1 MKSRKTARALA
12 GILLVAA
19 GFWLAFPKAYR
30 ERTYLI
36 PAGGCRL
43 ETTIFEKKD
52 VPSQGTV
59 VLLPGLV
66 ANKKVMAFL
75 AGGFAEQNLRVFV
88 PDLPGHGHS
97 PGPFSPERA
106 QDCAEALLSGLI
118 AHGMANPDR
127 TIIAGHSMGG
137 AIALRVGAKIPV
149 AGVVAISPAPMR
161 AAHGVQPEMLLYSDP
176 GPMPQHFVVISG
188 ALEPQSMRA
197 NAADLVAPGTEGTA
211 QFLLIPRATHASLLF
226 NRAVVRA
233 FQDWTAKTLQLAGSS
248 GMPSL
253 RAVYGAISGFIGL
266 LLLANPFL
274 RELTGKKQSRKEEQR
289 EEQREAQTG
298 NSPAWPRVLVEF
310 AIAAILIVF
319 PLCFWNPLRSLHLF
333 EGDYLASF
341 LFLLGITVLLLRWN
355 SLREHFLNWKPGL
368 LGAIFAG
375 LILVLLFTAWLELSL
390 YEAWLTPAKWLR
402 FPFLFLAFLPY
413 HFTEEISLGPASNQ
427 SAWRRFAAGLS
438 LRAVTWGALAAGVL
452 YLHSGEILMVL
463 LVPYFVLIH
472 IVERR
477 GMDIVH
483 QETSSALASAVFGA
497 ILLAGFCLVIF
508 PVT

>member
-1 MKSRKTARALA
+1 MKSRKTARAVA

-19 GFWLAFPKAYR
+19 GFWLAFPKAYL

-52 VPSQGTV
+52 VTSQGTV
-59 VLLPGLV
+59 LLLPGLA
-66 ANKKVMAFL
+66 ANKKVMSFL

-97 PGPFSPERA
+97 SGPFSPAYAE
-106 QDCAEALLSGLI
+106 DCAEALLSGLI
-118 AHGMANPDR
+118 ARGMVNPDR
-127 TIIAGHSMGG
+127 TILAGHSMGG

-161 AAHGVQPEMLLYSDP
+161 TAYGVLAEMLLYQDP
-176 GPMPQHFVVISG
+176 GPMPQRFVVISG
-188 ALEPQSMRA
+188 SLEPESMRA
-197 NAADLVAPGTEGTA
+197 NAADLVASRNDGNA
-211 QFLLIPRATHASLLF
+211 QLLLISHATHASLLF
-226 NRAVVRA
+226 SQTAVRA
-233 FQDWTAKTLQLAGSS
+233 IQDWTARTLQLTESP

-253 RAVYGAISGFIGL
+253 RQLYGALAGFIGL

-274 RELTGKKQSRKEEQR
+274 RELTGKKLAAENEQKEMVP
-289 EEQREAQTG
+289 G
-298 NSPAWPRVLVEF
+298 NSISWPRMLLEF
-310 AIAAILIVF
+310 AVAATVF
-319 PLCFWNPLRSLHLF
+319 VVLLRFGNPLRAIRLF

-341 LFLLGITVLLLRWN
+341 LLLLGIALLLLRWN
-355 SLREHFLNWKPGL
+355 SLRDHFLHWKPGL
-368 LGAIFAG
+368 LGALFAG

-413 HFTEEISLGPASNQ
+413 HFAEEISLGPGANKSP
-427 SAWRRFAAGLS
+427 WRRFAAGLS
-438 LRAVTWGALAAGVL
+438 LRVAAWAALALGVL

-463 LVPYFVLIH
+463 LLPYFALLH
-472 IVERR
+472 ILARR

-483 QETSSALASAVFGA
+483 QETGSALASAAFGA

>member
-12 GILLVAA
+12 GILLIAA
-19 GFWLAFPKAYR
+19 GFWLAFPKTYLP
-30 ERTYLI
+30 RTYLI

-52 VPSQGTV
+52 ATSQGTV
-59 VLLPGLV
+59 LLFPGLV

-97 PGPFSPERA
+97 PGPFSPEHA
-106 QDCAEALLSGLI
+106 EDCAEALLSGLI
-118 AHGMANPDR
+118 ARGMANPER
-127 TIIAGHSMGG
+127 TILAGHSMGA

-161 AAHGVQPEMLLYSDP
+161 AAHGVQPEMLLYQDP
-176 GPMPQHFVVISG
+176 GPMPQRFLVISG
-188 ALEPQSMRA
+188 SLEPESMRA
-197 NAADLVAPGTEGTA
+197 NAADLVASRNDGVA
-211 QFLLIPRATHASLLF
+211 QLIVIPRSTHASLIF
-226 NRAVVRA
+226 DRAAVRA
-233 FQDWTAKTLQLAGSS
+233 FQGWTAKALQLRGSP

-253 RAVYGAISGFIGL
+253 RQLYGALAGFIGL

-274 RELTGKKQSRKEEQR
+274 RELTGKKHGSEKERMVVEP
-289 EEQREAQTG
+289 G
-298 NSPAWPRVLVEF
+298 NSVPWPRMLLEF
-310 AIAAILIVF
+310 VIGASLMVV
-319 PLCFWNPLRSLHLF
+319 PLRFWNPLRSIHLF

-341 LFLLGITVLLLRWN
+341 LLLLGVAILLLRWN
-355 SLREHFLNWKPGL
+355 SLRAHLSRWKSGLPG
-368 LGAIFAG
+368 ASFAG
-375 LILVLLFTAWLELSL
+375 LILFLLFSAWLELSL
-390 YEAWLTPAKWLR
+390 YEAWLTPPKWLR

-413 HFTEEISLGPASNQ
+413 HFAEEISRGNTGNRSEL
-427 SAWRRFAAGLS
+427 RRFVAGLS
-438 LRAVTWGALAAGVL
+438 FRAVAWAALALGVL
-452 YLHSGEILMVL
+452 YLRSGEILMVL
-463 LVPYFVLIH
+463 LLPYFVL
-472 IVERR
+472 VTVLQRR

-483 QETSSALASAVFGA
+483 QETSSALAAAVFGA